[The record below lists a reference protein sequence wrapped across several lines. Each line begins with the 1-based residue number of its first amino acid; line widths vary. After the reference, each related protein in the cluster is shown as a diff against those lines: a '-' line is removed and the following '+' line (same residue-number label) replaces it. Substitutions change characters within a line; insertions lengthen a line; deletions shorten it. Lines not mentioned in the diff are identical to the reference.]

1 MAGAAL
7 DVGAAGAV
15 AGAAEAAGAADGA
28 ALGAGDAA
36 GAVLA
41 ALLAIGST
49 PVKRAALNAAAVTR
63 WLMFTD
69 EFLFLAVDA
78 RAIDAL
84 STVIRSNA
92 P

>member
-7 DVGAAGAV
+7 EAGAAGAV
-15 AGAAEAAGAADGA
+15 AGTVEAAGAA
-28 ALGAGDAA
+28 LGTGDAA

-41 ALLAIGST
+41 ALLAIGRT

-84 STVIRSNA
+84 FTVIRSNA